1 MTLIPTILVLPP
13 SAWLTPLGCHA
24 QSCRLAW
31 WTALPTGKLKIIETI
46 YSQFCWIHTI
56 FRFLSIHFLDW
67 EDWKN
72 LMKVLSYKSWKIV
85 NIERIEQETL
95 WMSIVIDIIQVIKVI
110 ENWENWSLWKLSR
123 LKTSK
128 TIMTIKTKKI
138 IRVIRVIS
146 SQSSESL
153 ESSQSSTNSRGSFIP
168 SYVFIKIWEQDKNI
182 YKLSGSHIKSP
193 QLKRFY
199 GLPQKKDCNIS

>member
-1 MTLIPTILVLPP
+1 
-13 SAWLTPLGCHA
+13 
-24 QSCRLAW
+24 
-31 WTALPTGKLKIIETI
+31 
-46 YSQFCWIHTI
+46 
-56 FRFLSIHFLDW
+56 
-67 EDWKN
+67 
-72 LMKVLSYKSWKIV
+72 MKVLSYKSWKIV

-182 YKLSGSHIKSP
+182 YKLSGSHIKSL

-199 GLPQKKDCNIS
+199 GLPQRYEIDCNKINQTPCFIIHTFSCRFSNITTIVCLPVMMSSTLL